1 MKLRTI
7 GIAICA
13 AALAGC
19 ASKKPEHRM
28 APAPPPQVAAAP
40 PALPSGQVAEQTLT
54 AEATVVAINQKTRHV
69 TLKGADGKRFTIV
82 AGPDV
87 RNLAQVKK
95 GDVVRTTYQ
104 ESIAYEV
111 KKAGTAKP
119 GVGAST
125 DVSRAELG
133 EKPGG
138 HIRDT
143 VTVRFTI
150 AAIDKAR
157 SEATL
162 RDPDGKVTVVKV
174 KDPTKLD
181 AVRVGDV
188 VDITYTEALAIAVEK
203 AGGK

>member
-13 AALAGC
+13 AALGGC
-19 ASKKPEHRM
+19 ADKKPSPRVE
-28 APAPPPQVAAAP
+28 PAPPAQAATAP
-40 PALPSGQVAEQTLT
+40 PALPSGTVAEQTLV
-54 AEATVVAINQKTRHV
+54 ADATVVAINQKTRHV
-69 TLKGADGKRFTIV
+69 TLKGADGERFTIV
-82 AGPDV
+82 AGPEV

-111 KKAGTAKP
+111 QPAGTAKP

-125 DVSRAELG
+125 DVSRAEVG
-133 EKPGG
+133 QKPAASV
-138 HIRDT
+138 RDT

-150 AAIDKAR
+150 AKIDKAK

-162 RDPDGKVTVVKV
+162 RDPDGKVNVVKV
-174 KDPTKLD
+174 KDPSKLD
-181 AVRVGDV
+181 AVQVGDV
-188 VDITYTEALAIAVEK
+188 VDITYTEALAISVEK
-203 AGGK
+203 AGK